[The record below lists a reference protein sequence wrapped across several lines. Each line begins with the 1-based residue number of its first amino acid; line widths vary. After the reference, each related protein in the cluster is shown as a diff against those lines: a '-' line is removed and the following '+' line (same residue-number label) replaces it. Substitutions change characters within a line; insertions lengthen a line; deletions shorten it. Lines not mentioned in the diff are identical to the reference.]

1 MIDIS
6 NENVPGN
13 FLLLEMAFYAERRV
27 TFIQQSLIDRAVR
40 RMTDDAALTHRF
52 VFIDEWAA
60 LLCVTLET
68 GFVSSQERQATGSEL
83 LLNICRGA
91 LRCDAFVR
99 FVAIGAAHFAFKDRM
114 MMR

>member
-1 MIDIS
+1 MIDVS

-13 FLLLEMAFYAERRV
+13 FLLLKMAFYAKRRV
-27 TFIQQSLIDRAVR
+27 TFIQQSLIDRTMR
-40 RMTDDAALTHRF
+40 RMTNDAALTHRL
-52 VFIDEWAA
+52 VLIDEWAP

-68 GFVSSQERQATGSEL
+68 GFVSSQERQAAGSEL
-83 LLNICRGA
+83 LLNICRSA

-99 FVAIGAAHFAFKDRM
+99 FVAIRAAHFTFKDRM